1 MSARR
6 GINSARLTQPWH
18 PRRRRGF
25 SLLEV
30 VLSLAILVGAIAV
43 LGELVRLGLDNAAA
57 ARDLTQAQLLCE
69 SKLAEIS
76 AGIFEPQSIQ
86 GASFS
91 PEIDPEREWVYSV
104 TLASL
109 DLQGLISA
117 TVTVTE
123 NVPVGETPREFSLV
137 RWLRDPGV
145 ELPSETAAA
154 AQSEEAP

>member
-1 MSARR
+1 MIAASRTRRRSARC
-6 GINSARLTQPWH
+6 
-18 PRRRRGF
+18 RRRGF

-30 VLSLAILVGAIAV
+30 VLALAILVAAIAV

-69 SKLAEIS
+69 SKLAELTSGVI
-76 AGIFEPQSIQ
+76 EPQSISN
-86 GASFS
+86 AAFAA
-91 PEIDPEREWVYSV
+91 EIDPEREWTYSIA
-104 TLASL
+104 LSPL

-123 NVPVGETPREFSLV
+123 NVSGERQPRQFSLV

-145 ELPSETAAA
+145 ELPSEAAA
-154 AQSEEAP
+154 AQTEASP

>member
-1 MSARR
+1 MRVARA
-6 GINSARLTQPWH
+6 I
-18 PRRRRGF
+18 RRRRGF

-30 VLSLAILVGAIAV
+30 VLALAILVGAIAV

-69 SKLAEIS
+69 TKLAEIT
-76 AGIFEPQSIQ
+76 AGIVDPQSIQ
-86 GASFS
+86 GAAFS

-104 TLASL
+104 TLSSL
-109 DLQGLISA
+109 DLQGLIAA

-123 NVPVGETPREFSLV
+123 NVPAGQTPLEFSLV

-154 AQSEEAP
+154 AQSEESP